1 MRVAALGENGLSDAA
16 VVTIEGTTGVVMS
29 APSFERRT
37 YLGAAPFGPGP
48 LPAPVALLGI
58 DPERE
63 PRIHDLTLTF
73 GQGLGSAGDPN
84 ALVSATLAR
93 EDGLSIG
100 SRLGIEGIDEPVYLR
115 IGGILAGDGPWGGAN
130 GRAVITTLPIARSV
144 FGADAG
150 GATRVDLEIADGID
164 SSAVIHALETRLQ
177 SEPFVVSTPR
187 EIAASLAA
195 TTGDFA
201 AMTALIAAVALFAG
215 AFLIFNTL
223 SMTVVERVR
232 ELGLL
237 RAAGATRRQLTGYI
251 LLRASSSASAG
262 RRSGSCSVVCS
273 RQAFPA
279 GSAPSARCPSARRS
293 RASRMRSR
301 RSRSVSA

>member
-1 MRVAALGENGLSDAA
+1 MRRSSRSRARPASS
-16 VVTIEGTTGVVMS
+16 S

-37 YLGAAPFGPGP
+37 YLERRFGPGP
-48 LPAPVALLGI
+48 LPAPVTPGI

-115 IGGILAGDGPWGGAN
+115 IGGILAGDGPGGAN
-130 GRAVITTLPIARSV
+130 GWAVITTLPIARSV

-164 SSAVIHALETRLQ
+164 SSA
-177 SEPFVVSTPR
+177 
-187 EIAASLAA
+187 
-195 TTGDFA
+195 
-201 AMTALIAAVALFAG
+201 
-215 AFLIFNTL
+215 
-223 SMTVVERVR
+223 
-232 ELGLL
+232 
-237 RAAGATRRQLTGYI
+237 
-251 LLRASSSASAG
+251 
-262 RRSGSCSVVCS
+262 
-273 RQAFPA
+273 
-279 GSAPSARCPSARRS
+279 
-293 RASRMRSR
+293 
-301 RSRSVSA
+301 

>member
-48 LPAPVALLGI
+48 LPAPVSAVGI

-115 IGGILAGDGPWGGAN
+115 IGGILAGDGPGA
-130 GRAVITTLPIARSV
+130 APT
-144 FGADAG
+144 AG
-150 GATRVDLEIADGID
+150 
-164 SSAVIHALETRLQ
+164 
-177 SEPFVVSTPR
+177 P
-187 EIAASLAA
+187 
-195 TTGDFA
+195 
-201 AMTALIAAVALFAG
+201 
-215 AFLIFNTL
+215 
-223 SMTVVERVR
+223 
-232 ELGLL
+232 
-237 RAAGATRRQLTGYI
+237 
-251 LLRASSSASAG
+251 
-262 RRSGSCSVVCS
+262 
-273 RQAFPA
+273 
-279 GSAPSARCPSARRS
+279 
-293 RASRMRSR
+293 
-301 RSRSVSA
+301 